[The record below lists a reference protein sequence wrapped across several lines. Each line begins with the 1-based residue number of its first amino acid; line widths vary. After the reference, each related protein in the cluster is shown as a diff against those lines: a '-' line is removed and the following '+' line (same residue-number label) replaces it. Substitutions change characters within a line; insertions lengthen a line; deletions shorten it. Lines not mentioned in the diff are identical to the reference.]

1 MTLAFGI
8 FKSRV
13 FAEVLFGIS
22 ECDAQLELQ
31 ERHYVKIRKKSNY
44 WIAFLVIMLG
54 KFANSYWVRVWVSEV
69 KKTFIFN
76 KQFLAR
82 WERIFLIWSKQNKA
96 TKGQIKSEWIYEIIN
111 FQKMTRKIWRIS
123 EFLQYLHKGRNQILQ
138 IFWAIFWQIG
148 DFINPFWLHLTFK
161 YWGFLIFWN
170 FESQ

>member
-54 KFANSYWVRVWVSEV
+54 KFANSYRGWVSEV
-69 KKTFIFN
+69 KGKYRQFFFLSKTMSWVKLRYEILSINKTFIDP
-76 KQFLAR
+76 LLLR
-82 WERIFLIWSKQNKA
+82 SILIMD
-96 TKGQIKSEWIYEIIN
+96 G
-111 FQKMTRKIWRIS
+111 
-123 EFLQYLHKGRNQILQ
+123 
-138 IFWAIFWQIG
+138 
-148 DFINPFWLHLTFK
+148 P
-161 YWGFLIFWN
+161 
-170 FESQ
+170 

>member
-76 KQFLAR
+76 KIFLAR
-82 WERIFLIWSKQNKA
+82 WKRIFLIWPKQNKA
-96 TKGQIKSEWIYEIIN
+96 TKGQIKSEL
-111 FQKMTRKIWRIS
+111 IS
-123 EFLQYLHKGRNQILQ
+123 KKWPEKFE
-138 IFWAIFWQIG
+138 
-148 DFINPFWLHLTFK
+148 
-161 YWGFLIFWN
+161 GFLSFYRYVHRVEIKSFKFLGHFLANWW
-170 FESQ
+170 FHKSILTSSDL

>member
-54 KFANSYWVRVWVSEV
+54 KFANSNWVRVWVSEV

-111 FQKMTRKIWRIS
+111 FQKMTPKIWSIS
-123 EFLQYLHKGRNQILQ
+123 ALRVFIVHGAKNLLNFLGQFLENWWFLKFIL
-138 IFWAIFWQIG
+138 
-148 DFINPFWLHLTFK
+148 T
-161 YWGFLIFWN
+161 
-170 FESQ
+170 